1 MKILELARSMDPKL
15 GKSLNDP
22 KTKRRKL
29 DKETYEQDNECEPEK
44 QITFRVISA
53 IEKCIVKPDDVATG
67 L

>member
-29 DKETYEQDNECEPEK
+29 DKETYEQGMECEPEK

-53 IEKCIVKPDDVATG
+53 IEKSIVKPDDVATG

>member
-29 DKETYEQDNECEPEK
+29 DKETRLQDNECEPEK

-53 IEKCIVKPDDVATG
+53 IEKSIVKPDDVATG